1 MKKIPVIYDV
11 DTGLDDSLA
20 LFTGVN
26 DPRFEVL
33 AITATYGNTRLE
45 YALRNSLNAAALLS
59 RPDIPVAGGAFKGW
73 RMKRHTAPYIHGVS
87 GIGNYVY
94 QTDHTENYCSLPA
107 WDLIAEKCRESEE
120 KVTIFVLGPCT
131 NAANAIIK
139 HPDIK
144 EKIRK
149 IIFMGGGFRT
159 GAASQVASVNVY
171 HDPEAFRALVTSG
184 VPFYMCTSD
193 QLTDHVKITP
203 NQAEEAFAG
212 KGELCEAALQMIRDY
227 HRNCSAFDENG
238 PDDDN
243 PVILHDPAC
252 ILYALDED
260 TCYTKKVFCDIEL
273 KGKYTYGLTVI
284 DINDR
289 LHRTEEEKNI
299 HLVCAKEG
307 MEDTFRNMFINHI
320 LNAGKGDSD
329 DQI

>member
-20 LFTGVN
+20 LLAGVN
-26 DPRFEVL
+26 DPRFNCL
-33 AITATYGNTRLE
+33 AVTATYGNTRLE
-45 YALRNSLNAAALLS
+45 YALKNSLNAVWILG
-59 RPDIPVAGGAFKGW
+59 RPDIPVAAGAEKGW

-87 GIGNYVY
+87 GTGTYVY
-94 QTDHTENYCSLPA
+94 REDHRENYCPLPA
-107 WDLIAEKCRESEE
+107 WDLIAQKCRESEE
-120 KVTIFVLGPCT
+120 KVVIFVLGPCT
-131 NAANAIIK
+131 NAANAILK

-149 IIFMGGGFRT
+149 FVFMGGGFRT

-171 HDPEAFRALVTSG
+171 HDPEAFHALVTSG

-203 NQAEEAFAG
+203 NQAYRAFAG
-212 KGELCEAALQMIRDY
+212 RNELCEAACHMIRDY
-227 HRNCSAFDENG
+227 HKSCSAFDENG
-238 PDDDN
+238 ADPDN

-252 ILYALDED
+252 ILYVLEEE

-289 LHRTEEEKNI
+289 LRKPEEEKNI
-299 HLVCAKEG
+299 HLVYAKEG
-307 MEDTFRNMFINHI
+307 MEEHFTDMFISGI
-320 LNAGKGDSD
+320 RNARKEG
-329 DQI
+329 